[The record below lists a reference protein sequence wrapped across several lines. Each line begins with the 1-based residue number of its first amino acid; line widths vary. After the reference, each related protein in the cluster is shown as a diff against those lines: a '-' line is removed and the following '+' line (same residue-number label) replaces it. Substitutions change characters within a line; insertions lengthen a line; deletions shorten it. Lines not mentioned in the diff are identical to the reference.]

1 MNTPATTPVA
11 QATIVAANNH
21 RHPADDLSPSSIL
34 PDLSTAFIPPVPRT
48 VADTGLSNALFE
60 HLIFNTLYS
69 RGAMTGRGLADVL
82 GIGFEAIEA
91 LMSDLKARHAVEVKS
106 SEGFGLA
113 SSLFALS
120 EMGRK
125 RAREYFDIN
134 QYVGPAPIPL
144 EMYRQAV
151 ASQRLHKGWL
161 TQEALKAAYKDA
173 VLEPDVLEQIG
184 PAANSGKSLLI
195 YGMPGN

>member
-1 MNTPATTPVA
+1 MFGRRLALNSGIARMDTTATSL
-11 QATIVAANNH
+11 ATLDA
-21 RHPADDLSPSSIL
+21 PS
-34 PDLSTAFIPPVPRT
+34 IPPDPSPAFVPPVSHT
-48 VADTGLSNALFE
+48 IDETGLSTTLFE
-60 HLIFNTLYS
+60 HLIFNILYT
-69 RGAMTGRGLADVL
+69 RGAMSGRGLADVL
-82 GIGFEAIEA
+82 GVGFEVIEE
-91 LMSDLKARHAVEVKS
+91 LMSDLKTRYAVEVKS
-106 SEGFGLA
+106 SEGFGLG

-125 RAREYFDIN
+125 RAREYFDIH

-173 VLEPDVLEQIG
+173 VLEPDVLDQIG
-184 PAANSGKSLLI
+184 PAVNSGKSVLI
-195 YGMPGN
+195 YGMPG